1 MQDMHY
7 DALILYRVE
16 QWLKDEVSDCQEFV
30 DAQENGEDW
39 VTSDGTDD
47 IYIGR
52 HECAVGLSNLISTWR
67 KDLRGLE

>member
-1 MQDMHY
+1 MNLVQK
-7 DALILYRVE
+7 IE
-16 QWLKDEVSDCQEFV
+16 EWLEDEVKDCQEFV

-52 HECAVGLSNLISTWR
+52 HECAESLLKQIAKWKKELGIETS
-67 KDLRGLE
+67 

>member
-1 MQDMHY
+1 MN
-7 DALILYRVE
+7 LIQKIE
-16 QWLKDEVSDCQEFV
+16 EWLEDEVKDCQEFV

-52 HECAVGLSNLISTWR
+52 HECAESLLKQIAKWKKELGIETS
-67 KDLRGLE
+67 